1 MNQKEKAFKIIET
14 LENNGYEAFIIGGA
28 IRDELLGLIPKDYDI
43 TTNAKPDEVK
53 QVFSDFRIIDT
64 GLKHGT
70 VSIIFDDDFFEI
82 TTYRKDGIYE
92 DCRRPKE
99 IFYTESIIEDLSRR
113 DFTCNAI
120 AWNGREFIDPYGG
133 IEDLKLG
140 ILQTVGD
147 PNDRFR
153 EDALRM
159 LRAVRIA
166 LEKNMFL
173 HHNTRNSIIRN
184 KNLLHQIS
192 RERIREEFNKI
203 IFSNYGIKNLIS
215 LSLIDVIFPEI
226 KEMFNVDQ
234 NNPYHI
240 YDVGNHTIRS
250 MNFYEGDDLSIK
262 LALLFHDI
270 GKIDTRTTDE
280 DGIDHFYKH
289 SLYSEIY
296 AEKFLKK
303 YKYDNQTIE
312 NVLILIRCHD
322 IELFDVPSKK
332 QIKKMLNLIGFENF
346 EKLLIVKECDIKAQY
361 SKYLNRLDNIKIIRN
376 MMEEI
381 KNENEAFSI
390 KDLAINGD
398 DLISFGL
405 KEGKQIGMI
414 LNNVLELV
422 IEDKLKNSK
431 IDIMNYIHNLLDNA

>member
-53 QVFSDFRIIDT
+53 QVFSNFRIIDT

-226 KEMFNVDQ
+226 
-234 NNPYHI
+234 H
-240 YDVGNHTIRS
+240 
-250 MNFYEGDDLSIK
+250 
-262 LALLFHDI
+262 
-270 GKIDTRTTDE
+270 
-280 DGIDHFYKH
+280 
-289 SLYSEIY
+289 
-296 AEKFLKK
+296 
-303 YKYDNQTIE
+303 
-312 NVLILIRCHD
+312 
-322 IELFDVPSKK
+322 
-332 QIKKMLNLIGFENF
+332 
-346 EKLLIVKECDIKAQY
+346 
-361 SKYLNRLDNIKIIRN
+361 
-376 MMEEI
+376 
-381 KNENEAFSI
+381 
-390 KDLAINGD
+390 
-398 DLISFGL
+398 
-405 KEGKQIGMI
+405 
-414 LNNVLELV
+414 
-422 IEDKLKNSK
+422 
-431 IDIMNYIHNLLDNA
+431 